1 MIEFYT
7 SAIREE
13 ERNNHEYYIRLTYA
27 LVALNRK

>member
-13 ERNNHEYYIRLTYA
+13 ERNNYEYYISLTYA
-27 LVALNRK
+27 LIALDRK